1 MPKDN
6 KDDDLVKN
14 IRKYATTKRLN
25 FLLGSGVSYPAIPLM
40 GNIEGKSEAEK
51 NGKLLEKVKSVSHK
65 LVTNE
70 FCDDTDICHT
80 LRIYRE
86 FILNIIGILHLSNS
100 RQIPRTANIFT
111 TNYDLFIEKATDKVL
126 KNFKFVFND
135 GASGY
140 FDRKLESTNYNRTVS
155 YKGLNDNYTNE
166 LPSLTLIKPHGSVNW
181 EKNVEFLYIR
191 NHVIENPC
199 VVKPTGR
206 EEEETFLSNHFH
218 EMLRIFQLE
227 LDKPQTILFVIGFSF
242 QDKHIAKMLKRALQN
257 PELMTYIFAFDEV
270 DKDKITSNLLNE
282 VGQYNLHILTPKD
295 FSENHKQKN
304 DKGEEFFTL
313 KNLNSILN
321 NVTIGDS
328 KYD

>member
-1 MPKDN
+1 MSKDN

-40 GNIEGKSEAEK
+40 GSIEGKSEEEK
-51 NGKLLEKVKSVSHK
+51 NGKLLEKVKLVSDK

-70 FCDDTDICHT
+70 FCNDTDIYYT
-80 LRIYRE
+80 LRMYRE

-181 EKNVEFLYIR
+181 EKNEEFLYIR
-191 NHVIENPC
+191 NHVIANPC

-270 DKDKITSNLLNE
+270 DKDKITSNLSHE
-282 VGQYNLHILTPKD
+282 VGQYNLNILILKIFRKIISKKMIKERN
-295 FSENHKQKN
+295 FSHRRLYN
-304 DKGEEFFTL
+304 
-313 KNLNSILN
+313 
-321 NVTIGDS
+321 
-328 KYD
+328 

>member
-1 MPKDN
+1 MSKDN

-40 GNIEGKSEAEK
+40 GSIEGKSEEEK
-51 NGKLLEKVKSVSHK
+51 NGKLLEKVKLVSDK

-70 FCDDTDICHT
+70 FCNDTDIYHT
-80 LRIYRE
+80 LRMYRE

-166 LPSLTLIKPHGSVNW
+166 LPSLTLIKPHGSVN
-181 EKNVEFLYIR
+181 
-191 NHVIENPC
+191 
-199 VVKPTGR
+199 
-206 EEEETFLSNHFH
+206 
-218 EMLRIFQLE
+218 
-227 LDKPQTILFVIGFSF
+227 
-242 QDKHIAKMLKRALQN
+242 
-257 PELMTYIFAFDEV
+257 
-270 DKDKITSNLLNE
+270 
-282 VGQYNLHILTPKD
+282 
-295 FSENHKQKN
+295 
-304 DKGEEFFTL
+304 
-313 KNLNSILN
+313 
-321 NVTIGDS
+321 
-328 KYD
+328 